1 MSFSSGFKDGF
12 NYYMSLVD
20 KERKDKLT
28 ESQLEID
35 QLRRESYQSTINFNE
50 ERLRLSQTTPEELE
64 AKPPEKR
71 SYSEIELI
79 SKAKADAL
87 NLDKL
92 ELDLDTADINN
103 QVAQAQLDSTLAAIE
118 DQEAKDAL
126 AKVININ
133 RRLSSGKINS
143 TVAASLLEEPII
155 VLREAGIFDFTKYG
169 DEDYVRG
176 WERIAPKLEAG
187 DLESIATNDA
197 DVLTNIFK
205 EPLNVYKGKTFVAA
219 DGRKGIIES
228 VALNGTFDAI
238 PQSANTLV
246 GGTFNVKFEGS
257 DEATEVFSYLPD
269 NARSLSEIKEDRT
282 STDAKV
288 VSVAD
293 IVDRVSAEKEFMMFA
308 INNPAVMDTIIEAG
322 KGATNYKGDPDKVE
336 KMVNTHFDIKQRGE
350 EHIGTVMTAA
360 NKAREEAAASMIGN
374 PQSAFLQVYYL
385 KENEIASDFIEQ
397 VPGELEGEFEY
408 ALIEGRTI
416 DGLQDRMV
424 EKYANPAKIYGLV
437 ADAYNIFEE
446 VEDMGGRK
454 PFYFYKG
461 ENFRF
466 DTKKEELDAQLRL
479 LEGESFEQIK
489 EGAAERYESIYGVG
503 SFDTITDEV
512 YLSYMTA
519 YLEKLNRG
527 R

>member
-143 TVAASLLEEPII
+143 TVAASLLEEELI
-155 VLREAGIFDFTKYG
+155 VLRETGVYDFTKYG
-169 DEDYVRG
+169 DPDYVRG

-187 DLESIATNDA
+187 DLESIAANDA

-360 NKAREEAAASMIGN
+360 N
-374 PQSAFLQVYYL
+374 
-385 KENEIASDFIEQ
+385 
-397 VPGELEGEFEY
+397 
-408 ALIEGRTI
+408 
-416 DGLQDRMV
+416 
-424 EKYANPAKIYGLV
+424 PAKIYGLV

-466 DTKKEELDAQLRL
+466 DTKKEELDAKLRL
-479 LEGESFEQIK
+479 IEGESFEQIK

>member
-12 NYYMSLVD
+12 SYYMSLAD
-20 KERKDKLT
+20 KERKDRLT
-28 ESQLEID
+28 ESQLDTD
-35 QLRRESYQSTINFNE
+35 QLRRESYQSTIDFNQ
-50 ERLRLSQTTPEELE
+50 ERLNLQRTTPADIAAIPEED
-64 AKPPEKR
+64 R
-71 SYSEIELI
+71 SYAQIELI
-79 SKAKADAL
+79 SKSKSDAL
-87 NLDKL
+87 GLKKLD
-92 ELDLDTADINN
+92 LDLDTSDINN
-103 QVAQAQLDSTLAAIE
+103 QAAQAQLDSTLATIE
-118 DQEAKDAL
+118 DQNSKDAL

-133 RRLSSGKINS
+133 RRLSSGKINP
-143 TVAASLLEEPII
+143 TVAASLLEEELI
-155 VLREAGIFDFTKYG
+155 VLRESGVYDFTKYG
-169 DEDYVRG
+169 DSDYVRG

-187 DLESIATNDA
+187 DLESIAANDA

-205 EPLNVYKGKTFVAA
+205 EPLNVYKGKTFVAD
-219 DGRKGIIES
+219 DGRKGTIES

-336 KMVNTHFDIKQRGE
+336 KMVNTHFDIKERGE
-350 EHIGTVMTAA
+350 KYIGTVMTAA
-360 NKAREEAAASMIGN
+360 NKARQESAASLVGN
-374 PQSAFLQVYYL
+374 PESAFLQVYYL
-385 KENEIASDFIEQ
+385 KENDIASDFIEQ
-397 VPGELEGEFEY
+397 VPGELQGEFEY

-416 DGLQDRMV
+416 NGLQDRMV

-479 LEGESFEQIK
+479 IEGESFEQIK
-489 EGAAERYESIYGVG
+489 EGAAERYESIYGAG

>member
-12 NYYMSLVD
+12 TYYMSLVD

-28 ESQLEID
+28 ESQLETD
-35 QLRRESYQSTINFNE
+35 KLRRESYQSTIDFNE
-50 ERLRLSQTTPEELE
+50 ERLRLSQTTPQDLE
-64 AKPPEKR
+64 AKPPEER

-87 NLDKL
+87 GLDKL

-103 QVAQAQLDSTLAAIE
+103 QVAQAQLDSTLANIE
-118 DQEAKDAL
+118 DQNTKDAL
-126 AKVININ
+126 ATIININ

-219 DGRKGIIES
+219 DGRKGTIDS

-257 DEATEVFSYLPD
+257 DETTEVFSYLPD

-293 IVDRVSAEKEFMMFA
+293 IVDRVSGEKEFMMSA
-308 INNPAVMDTIIEAG
+308 INNPAVMNTIIEAG
-322 KGATNYKGDPDKVE
+322 KGALNYKGDPDKVE
-336 KMVNTHFDIKQRGE
+336 KMVNTHFDLKQRGE
-350 EHIGTVMTAA
+350 KHIGTVMTAA
-360 NKAREEAAASMIGN
+360 NKAREEAAANLKNGE
-374 PQSAFLQVYYL
+374 SAFLEVYYL
-385 KENEIASDFIEQ
+385 NENDIASDFIEQ
-397 VPGELEGEFEY
+397 VPGDFEGEFEY
-408 ALIEGRTI
+408 ALINGMTV

-424 EKYANPAKIYGLV
+424 EKYANPAKIYGQV

-479 LEGESFEQIK
+479 LEGESFEQTK
-489 EGAAERYESIYGVG
+489 EGAAERYESVYGVG
-503 SFDTITDEV
+503 SFDTITDEI
-512 YLSYMTA
+512 YLSYMIA
-519 YLEKLNRG
+519 YLEELNKG